1 MFEDIQRCAI
11 AAVNLVYACHSKQ
24 PVSEGL
30 QSLEFSHLHFVPCF
44 SRAASTLEG
53 NTVFRKYLSEWK
65 KSRSSGPKSALDNA
79 NDIIKDFNSTV
90 ARGQTLAKLI
100 QPLIDLLSALQ
111 TLLHSESSFIQNAG
125 KLKGDSSVN
134 GILAKYNFSVKSYTQ
149 RESLISMLNNTIR
162 RLKNYQIDSSEINV
176 KCFLDAFSHL
186 QAWPRNVIPNE
197 RKISKLA
204 SEIHGKPVSARRD
217 ETKLTSD
224 VKRLSSYDHKVSTLL
239 GKRSPISVTAPVSE
253 VSPSNPEIKSSQ
265 NVTPN
270 HVR

>member
-24 PVSEGL
+24 SVPERL

-44 SRAASTLEG
+44 TMAAKTLGE
-53 NTVFRKYLSEWK
+53 NAVFITKLSKWK
-65 KSRSSGPKSALDNA
+65 ESSIGEPKTALENA
-79 NDIIKDFNSTV
+79 NDIIEGFNSTV
-90 ARGQTLAKLI
+90 KKGQTLAELI

-111 TLLHSESSFIQNAG
+111 TLLHSESKFIQNAG
-125 KLKGDSSVN
+125 KLKGGSSVN

-149 RESLISMLNNTIR
+149 RESLISLLNNTIG
-162 RLKNYQIDSSEINV
+162 RLKNYKNDSSEINV

-197 RKISKLA
+197 YEISKLA
-204 SEIHGKPVSARRD
+204 SQIHGKSVSARRD

-224 VKRLSSYDHKVSTLL
+224 VKILSSYDHKVPTLL
-239 GKRSPISVTAPVSE
+239 GKRSPTSVTAPVSE
-253 VSPSNPEIKSSQ
+253 VSRSNFKKESSQ
-265 NVTPN
+265 NVKL
-270 HVR
+270 